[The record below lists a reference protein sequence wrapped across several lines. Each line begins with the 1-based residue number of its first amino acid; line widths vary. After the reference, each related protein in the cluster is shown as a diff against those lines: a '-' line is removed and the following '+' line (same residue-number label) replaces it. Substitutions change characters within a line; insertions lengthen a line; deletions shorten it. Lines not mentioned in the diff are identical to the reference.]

1 VSGLVVA
8 LLGLVGLFVGAAV
21 WVVSTAQAG
30 RRPLWSGPACGT
42 KDCGA
47 GLPAVGWLPIVGFLA
62 ARRCPACG
70 AAQPAKRLGFELA
83 VAGYFALAA
92 ARFDDPRALAA
103 VLVFAVPLLVVLL
116 VDWWTRLIHL
126 ETIYAGLAL
135 AVAFALADGPKTLLE
150 AVLTAV
156 GAVLMFAFFFVLAA
170 LIYRNVKVVPFG
182 IGDVYLAA
190 LIAAMVLYP
199 NVISALFLG
208 MFLAAVGSVVLLAT
222 KRVGRRDP
230 IPYGPY
236 LCAGAL
242 VVLVLGGG

>member
-1 VSGLVVA
+1 MSGLVVA

-30 RRPLWSGPACGT
+30 KRPLGSGPTCAANACG
-42 KDCGA
+42 A
-47 GLPAVGWLPIVGFLA
+47 VLPALGWLPIVGFLV
-62 ARRCPACG
+62 ARRCPVCG
-70 AAQPAKRLGFELA
+70 AAQPAKRVAFELV

-92 ARFDDPRALAA
+92 ARFDEPRALAA

-126 ETIYAGLAL
+126 NTIYAGMAL

-150 AVLTAV
+150 AVLTAF
-156 GAVLMFAFFFVLAA
+156 GAVLVFAFFFVLAG
-170 LIYRNVKVVPFG
+170 LIYRDVKVVPFG
-182 IGDVYLAA
+182 LGDVYLAA

-199 NVISALFLG
+199 DVVSALFLG
-208 MFLAAVGSVVLLAT
+208 MVLAALGSVFLLAT

-242 VVLVLGGG
+242 VVLVLGG